1 MTDLMGLMKQ
11 AQAMQQK
18 MAEANEKLSEEEV
31 IGEAG
36 AGLVTV
42 TLSARGEARGISI
55 DPSLLDP
62 AEVEVVE
69 DLLVAAHNEARRK
82 GEARQQEIM
91 GQAAGG
97 LQMPPGMPNPFG

>member
-31 IGEAG
+31 VGEAG
-36 AGLVTV
+36 AGLVKV
-42 TLSARGEARGISI
+42 TLSARGEARSVSI

-69 DLLVAAHNEARRK
+69 DLIVAAHNEARRK
-82 GEARQQEIM
+82 GEARQQDIL
-91 GQAAGG
+91 GQAASG
-97 LQMPPGMPNPFG
+97 LQMPPGMPSPF